1 MAKPTPSPWRKATA
15 LWTSKTGI
23 DWQNYKLIFKD
34 TLPPTITLAANQ
46 APAWASVF
54 GSLGYLVPLV
64 SIISHPSP
72 PRAEFLWIWVTNIL
86 GSCVSAAITA
96 LAMFCVIKGREQS
109 GGGRPDDRDV
119 PYNTVASTVAAIW
132 LIVQVY
138 ITSAIRYRYPW
149 TIWMTSACLIFSNYG
164 MVYVTQFPN
173 MSVAFGFLR
182 QLLFAHLVAFGVSAG
197 VSLCIFPSNSRE
209 PFYKTALACAEEMRE
224 ALSSNLALMEHG
236 ARSTG
241 NEVPLELDA
250 ARKQHKGKLDDL
262 QTKLLSQL
270 GHAQNEV
277 AWGRLGPGDLGTVR
291 RLLEEIMIPLIGLC
305 QVPDVMERVSE
316 DESSEKD
323 SQRTSRQYRELL
335 GSVIEPFSKAAAAAD
350 AGLEC
355 SKVTLGIDLSK
366 LASKGPETDERT
378 SIQLLQRAMD
388 LLVDSKTNLLDAWR
402 AQHGGDF
409 GSDSTIDVSVD
420 SPPANQDYDQS
431 RSNLHMLLYTE
442 LLLWSICHKVQQLL
456 LWIEELKASQRLEKR
471 RLIVPEWAN
480 LKAVTGMLKPWKRK
494 VPDDQGSHHGNEE
507 PLQPGSESLL
517 RRCLGVGLHLYQTST
532 RFLASPASGFGL
544 RVSVATMSIAIVAF
558 LPSSQDFYVKQHLVW
573 AQYTIAFAMQGSA
586 GQGVRALCFRVCGTV
601 VAACLA
607 WVSYYIV
614 VGIAGGVLVFYW
626 LSIHFPMYIMALK
639 PRYYTVGTVSA
650 FALTTILGNAMQP
663 NGSGQTTIVLGAIR
677 LLAIVGGCL
686 LASFWTV
693 FPFPASDLDGARK
706 SLGDCFASLAEYH
719 TAFHE
724 IIRARLKEGFDQ
736 GKENPSPRSRDL
748 EDMHSRLFVKC
759 TSHLQT
765 LRTQLRLAKWNI
777 HMDGVSFSRAHYEAA
792 SRKVDDLAR
801 NLQLMTF
808 ASGVFIDFV
817 NNRPPT
823 PKNRGTS
830 HWILDFRNLFDAAQH
845 EGFGVAALLSLL
857 AYAVRNETPLPPKLI
872 PPNPE
877 RLWRILD
884 EPERVAQQITQ
895 VDDPGAAT
903 FALMRIGTR
912 GLYRDLGELFEVV
925 REMVGEFEGVRD
937 FVVDEEEL

>member
-1 MAKPTPSPWRKATA
+1 MSKPSPSRWRKAA
-15 LWTSKTGI
+15 NFWTSKTGI

-34 TLPPTITLAANQ
+34 TLPPVITLAANQ

-86 GSCVSAAITA
+86 GSCVSAAVTA

-109 GGGRPDDRDV
+109 GGGRPDDTDV
-119 PYNTVASTVAAIW
+119 PYNAVASTVAAIW

-173 MSVAFGFLR
+173 MAAAFGFLR

-197 VSLCIFPSNSRE
+197 VSLCVFPSNSGE

-224 ALSSNLALMEHG
+224 ALNSNLALMEHT

-241 NEVPLELDA
+241 TEVPPELDS
-250 ARKQHKGKLDDL
+250 ARKQHKGKLDSL
-262 QTKLLSQL
+262 QTKLLAQL
-270 GHAQNEV
+270 RHAQNEV
-277 AWGRLGPGDLGTVR
+277 AWGRLGTADLRTLR
-291 RLLEEIMIPLIGLC
+291 RLLEDIMIPLIGLC
-305 QVPDVMERVSE
+305 QVPDVMERTLD
-316 DESSEKD
+316 DENGERD
-323 SQRTSRQYRELL
+323 SQRSSDQYRELL
-335 GSVIEPFSKAAAAAD
+335 GSVIEPFSKASAAAD

-355 SKVTLGIDLSK
+355 SKATIGVDLRNHVPK
-366 LASKGPETDERT
+366 DPNADQGTAV
-378 SIQLLQRAMD
+378 QLLQRAMD
-388 LLVDSKTNLLDAWR
+388 LLVESKSNLLDAWR
-402 AQHGGDF
+402 AQHGSIS
-409 GSDSTIDVSVD
+409 SDSTIDVSEDPCSKVE
-420 SPPANQDYDQS
+420 DYGQS
-431 RSNLHMLLYTE
+431 RSNLHMLLYTQ
-442 LLLWSICHKVQQLL
+442 LLLWSICHRVQQLL
-456 LWIEELKASQRLEKR
+456 FWIEQLKASQTLEKR
-471 RLIVPEWAN
+471 RLIKPEWAN
-480 LKAVTGMLKPWKRK
+480 FKALTTLLQPWKRR
-494 VPDDQGSHHGNEE
+494 VSDDQGNRYSKDK
-507 PLQPGSESLL
+507 PPKAGSDSML
-517 RRCLGVGLHLYQTST
+517 RRVLAVGLHLYQKST
-532 RFLASPASGFGL
+532 RFFASPASGFGL
-544 RVSVATMSIAIVAF
+544 RVTCATMTIAIVAF
-558 LPSSQDFYVKQHLVW
+558 LPSSQDFYIKQHLVW
-573 AQYTIAFAMQGSA
+573 AQYTISFAMQGSA
-586 GQGVRALCFRVCGTV
+586 GQGVRALCFRVAGTV

-614 VGIAGGVLVFYW
+614 VGIPAGVLVFYW
-626 LSIHFPMYIMALK
+626 LSVHFPMYIMALK

-650 FALTTILGNAMQP
+650 FALTTILGNALQP
-663 NGSGQTTIVLGAIR
+663 HGSGQTTIVLGAIR
-677 LLAIVGGCL
+677 LLAIVGGCF
-686 LASFWTV
+686 LASLWTV
-693 FPFPASDLDGARK
+693 FPFPVSELDGARK

-719 TAFHE
+719 TGFHE
-724 IIRARLKEGFDQ
+724 IVRARLKEGFDQ
-736 GKENPSPRSRDL
+736 EKRSPNPRSQDL

-792 SRKVDDLAR
+792 SKKVDDLAR

-817 NNRPPT
+817 NTCPPT
-823 PKNRGTS
+823 PTHRTS
-830 HWILDFRNLFDAAQH
+830 HWVLDFRNLFDAAQH

-857 AYAVRNETPLPPKLI
+857 SYAVRNETSLPPKLV

-877 RLWRILD
+877 RLWKILD

-903 FALMRIGTR
+903 FALMRIGTK
-912 GLYRDLGELFEVV
+912 GPV
-925 REMVGEFEGVRD
+925 
-937 FVVDEEEL
+937 